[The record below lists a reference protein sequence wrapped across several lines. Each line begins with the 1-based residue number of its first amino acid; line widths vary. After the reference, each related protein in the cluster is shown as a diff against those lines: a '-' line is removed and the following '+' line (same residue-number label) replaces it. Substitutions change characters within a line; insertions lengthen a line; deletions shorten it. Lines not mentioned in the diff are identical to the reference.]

1 MPARS
6 GSKGLPGKNIKYLSG
21 KPLLAYPIE
30 AAIGCDYID
39 NVVISTDSL
48 EYASIAEKYGAQF
61 HSLRPD
67 RFARDDSLRAELI
80 LHELSIHKDYEYIV
94 YLEPTSPLTTSQDI
108 SDALE
113 ALVANVKAS
122 SLVSIA
128 LQHVYHPSYA
138 VKCDENSILTP
149 NSYETFSDVPIN
161 RQSLENIYYFDG
173 SLYIS
178 EVKAFLRHKEFLH
191 NSTMGYIMPHEK
203 SLEIDNEADFLLA
216 EVLLNG

>member
-1 MPARS
+1 MQVLPKSMGLSFMFETRS
-6 GSKGLPGKNIKYLSG
+6 
-21 KPLLAYPIE
+21 
-30 AAIGCDYID
+30 
-39 NVVISTDSL
+39 
-48 EYASIAEKYGAQF
+48 
-61 HSLRPD
+61 
-67 RFARDDSLRAELI
+67 FARDDGCARNSFCTNSLYI
-80 LHELSIHKDYEYIV
+80 SYEYIV

-178 EVKAFLRHKEFLH
+178 EVKRFLDTGNFFTIQLWGILCH
-191 NSTMGYIMPHEK
+191 MK
-203 SLEIDNEADFLLA
+203 SLLK
-216 EVLLNG
+216 